1 LRSPGCRSF
10 NLRHP
15 IAPDVS
21 ARTRPVVYPLQTA
34 RITSPNDLPQLTMST
49 QILTTDDSGVT
60 VVFDGAGNVRHVIP
74 TSKDARD

>member
-1 LRSPGCRSF
+1 
-10 NLRHP
+10 
-15 IAPDVS
+15 
-21 ARTRPVVYPLQTA
+21 
-34 RITSPNDLPQLTMST
+34 MST